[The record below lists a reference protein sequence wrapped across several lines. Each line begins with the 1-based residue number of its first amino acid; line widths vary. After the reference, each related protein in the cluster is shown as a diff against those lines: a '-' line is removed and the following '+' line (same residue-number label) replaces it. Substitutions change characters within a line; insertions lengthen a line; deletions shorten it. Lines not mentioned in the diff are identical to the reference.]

1 MTVPLCGAVPVP
13 KPGPESCQTA
23 IPTVPWWWEQTEGPA
38 SGSPCPAGPVKACL
52 NGGAL
57 LLDTAGYQFGIFP
70 HKGFHSMHMPVKP
83 SAAVFLHKAG
93 KFRMKVPEITA
104 KLPRLP
110 GRGFLYK
117 ENHSLGEWF
126 KRRLLPIMRTRKTP
140 FARIEVRSG
149 NCTKKQREVT
159 QNERQ

>member
-1 MTVPLCGAVPVP
+1 MRDAVRREFAESLHRQSHTG
-13 KPGPESCQTA
+13 KPGACTAEKPAAGSGRHAIQGHISPKSRKDRQTA
-23 IPTVPWWWEQTEGPA
+23 
-38 SGSPCPAGPVKACL
+38 CP
-52 NGGAL
+52 
-57 LLDTAGYQFGIFP
+57 
-70 HKGFHSMHMPVKP
+70 
-83 SAAVFLHKAG
+83 FL
-93 KFRMKVPEITA
+93 
-104 KLPRLP
+104 
-110 GRGFLYK
+110 LYK

>member
-1 MTVPLCGAVPVP
+1 MFRISSMSRA
-13 KPGPESCQTA
+13 A
-23 IPTVPWWWEQTEGPA
+23 A
-38 SGSPCPAGPVKACL
+38 HR
-52 NGGAL
+52 L
-57 LLDTAGYQFGIFP
+57 LP
-70 HKGFHSMHMPVKP
+70 
-83 SAAVFLHKAG
+83 
-93 KFRMKVPEITA
+93 
-104 KLPRLP
+104 
-110 GRGFLYK
+110 FLYK

>member
-1 MTVPLCGAVPVP
+1 M
-13 KPGPESCQTA
+13 
-23 IPTVPWWWEQTEGPA
+23 
-38 SGSPCPAGPVKACL
+38 
-52 NGGAL
+52 
-57 LLDTAGYQFGIFP
+57 Y
-70 HKGFHSMHMPVKP
+70 MPVKP

-93 KFRMKVPEITA
+93 KLPMEFSEIA
-104 KLPRLP
+104 AELPHLP
-110 GRGFLYK
+110 GRGLLYK

>member
-1 MTVPLCGAVPVP
+1 MG
-13 KPGPESCQTA
+13 ER
-23 IPTVPWWWEQTEGPA
+23 
-38 SGSPCPAGPVKACL
+38 L
-52 NGGAL
+52 NGIQEVVGSIPIIS
-57 LLDTAGYQFGIFP
+57 TTV
-70 HKGFHSMHMPVKP
+70 KGTTLVVP
-83 SAAVFLHKAG
+83 FL
-93 KFRMKVPEITA
+93 
-104 KLPRLP
+104 
-110 GRGFLYK
+110 LYK

>member
-1 MTVPLCGAVPVP
+1 MV
-13 KPGPESCQTA
+13 S
-23 IPTVPWWWEQTEGPA
+23 
-38 SGSPCPAGPVKACL
+38 
-52 NGGAL
+52 
-57 LLDTAGYQFGIFP
+57 
-70 HKGFHSMHMPVKP
+70 
-83 SAAVFLHKAG
+83 
-93 KFRMKVPEITA
+93 
-104 KLPRLP
+104 LP
-110 GRGFLYK
+110 FLYK

>member
-1 MTVPLCGAVPVP
+1 MHSPTGCCCTTDRIVWMQSFKYREKSRC
-13 KPGPESCQTA
+13 KTA
-23 IPTVPWWWEQTEGPA
+23 
-38 SGSPCPAGPVKACL
+38 L
-52 NGGAL
+52 
-57 LLDTAGYQFGIFP
+57 F
-70 HKGFHSMHMPVKP
+70 
-83 SAAVFLHKAG
+83 
-93 KFRMKVPEITA
+93 
-104 KLPRLP
+104 
-110 GRGFLYK
+110 FLYK

>member
-1 MTVPLCGAVPVP
+1 MADALD
-13 KPGPESCQTA
+13 
-23 IPTVPWWWEQTEGPA
+23 
-38 SGSPCPAGPVKACL
+38 SGSSGSNTVQVQVLLSAPEKMRPV
-52 NGGAL
+52 
-57 LLDTAGYQFGIFP
+57 
-70 HKGFHSMHMPVKP
+70 
-83 SAAVFLHKAG
+83 
-93 KFRMKVPEITA
+93 E
-104 KLPRLP
+104 RLV
-110 GRGFLYK
+110 FLYK